1 MARRK
6 RYKPRTTLD
15 SAPDEGLTSIRFLLT
30 WKLWKQ
36 IKTDALNNNRSI
48 SKQLNWVLNDIYR
61 KPLTLRKDP
70 FAEE

>member
-6 RYKPRTTLD
+6 RYKPRATLD
-15 SAPDEGLTSIRFLLT
+15 NAPDDGITSVRFFLT

-36 IKTDALNNNRSI
+36 IKIDALNNNRSI
-48 SKQLNWVLNDIYR
+48 SKQLTWVLNDVYR